1 MITLQLTGSE
11 AEQTENA
18 LLRYEQHLHKEYGAL
33 PLVQDDMRDVA
44 SVLSKINETKEHWH
58 VS

>member
-1 MITLQLTGSE
+1 MITLKLTESE

-44 SVLSKINETKEHWH
+44 SVLSQLNDKKEN
-58 VS
+58 